1 MDLDTIDPRSIDVAH
16 VVDKLRFGFYS
27 EEEALRLSV
36 RRLTSPF
43 AFDDLGRPFSRGLY
57 DPALG
62 PSSYKDGPCP
72 TCGLGYIN
80 CPGHFGHIELPVPLP
95 NPLLIKLIVQIM
107 KCSCWNCHCLRVNPR
122 DLKLLLAR
130 LYFEDAG
137 MPKCGHAVYSFM
149 VLRRRKGPTD
159 EESLAEQPDSARLKS
174 SFIFNWRAYLR
185 GLPKPIAKYVRH
197 LGSNDAKLVEK
208 KILQSAHAAWKEAA
222 AANRLLKL
230 RSVGWR
236 HTQDTI
242 LKFMAACPNC
252 GKAATSVR
260 VGDRSR
266 LFYSESRTQILLS
279 PTEIESHIAA
289 LWKTHPSVFELL
301 FGLQGRSLDAVGES
315 SGHRRLFVKVALVPP
330 SRFRPTQTV
339 GTMDYASEHPQNIFF
354 QRILTEIEVIMKANE
369 QGLRPEDASDDSDNE
384 AEEVERPSKKRFA
397 EAMSNMQ
404 EALRDL
410 YDSAG
415 MSGSS
420 GRVQMTGI
428 RQQIEAKDGALRKH
442 MMGKRVNYSCRS
454 VIGPDVFLDTNELGI
469 PESFAK
475 LLTVPEP
482 VTATNLKEM
491 QSAVLNGPDVYPGAV
506 AVEDWTTTGSHR
518 VVKFRSSKDRR
529 RLVAQAGLLLQN
541 QIENGSSKTNGLHN
555 GDAASEAAGM
565 SDISSA
571 GTSVP
576 KRVHRHLRTG
586 DVVLF
591 NRQPTLH
598 RVSIMA
604 HKVRVLPRDRTLR
617 FHYANCGSYNA
628 DFDGDEMN
636 VHVPQDYLARA
647 EAEEL
652 LLSSKHYI
660 VPTSGAPIRGL
671 IQDHIAAATLLSR
684 RDAFIERE
692 EFTQYL
698 YAATEKLMNC
708 PARHGTKYVIP
719 EPALYKPRR
728 LWTGKQ
734 LISAILFVV
743 RDGRPGLNLEA
754 DTRTKSNVIGKEE
767 SLILFRNGL
776 LLRGVIDKS
785 SLGAA
790 MYGIVHAIQEA
801 YGCDASDEFLSAM
814 SRLCVFFMRSHGH
827 TTGVDDL
834 LLQEHGD
841 LKRRRILAEAA
852 ETIGTEVTNAVYAEM
867 SQTDQQLRTA
877 KSLPEARTLLEE
889 MIRRDGKEAEDR
901 LDTSMKT
908 ALNKVSSAVTQECIP
923 AALRKAF
930 PKNGFA
936 LMTNTG
942 AKGSAVNSAQI
953 SCLLGSTVLE
963 GKRVP
968 RMGGSGATL
977 PCFAP
982 FDASPNAG
990 GFVSGR
996 FLTGISP
1003 QEFFFHSMSGRE
1015 GLLDTSLKTANSG
1028 YLQRCLIKHL
1038 EGIRLHYDYTVRDSD
1053 QTILQFIYGDDG
1065 IDPSKSRWLNTKIE
1079 WQLANQQCLQDPVQK
1094 SSKCVG
1100 QKDVST
1106 LKKMRRSGTLL
1117 EELSPGAL
1125 SQPGVVSE
1133 SFEAAIDATV
1143 KRSTAGDR
1151 ESIRG
1156 FLYDRYRSAALEPGE
1171 AVGVVAAQG
1180 VGEPSTQMTLNTFHH
1195 TGSSSAHVT
1204 LGIPRLRELLMTA
1217 SKNPKTPCMKLP
1229 ICAKDPQHG
1238 AKRLCR
1244 ELQKINLLDLITKI
1258 SVREQ
1263 GIRLAPGECQWAI
1276 RTCEILL
1283 QFPPESL
1290 YKKQLELQFA
1300 SIKTFV
1306 GRFFLARFHDL
1317 VNKELGKVSSDI
1329 GGFKEEAISA
1339 YEHVAERPRE
1349 LQAES
1354 REGDQLT
1361 SEDDDDD
1368 DETSSALNGLS
1379 NMQEETAD
1387 DTSDLGL
1394 ASSSDEEGRQSDE
1407 DDVEELDTRKH
1418 AKALMKQE
1426 MDATLEEADEEIDE
1440 TPMQVK
1446 GAKVKKKRRR
1456 PTFGSVGNPNKAFL
1470 DLSASGHLGYVPMS
1484 FQDIDGETLRFAW
1497 GLPVALWG
1505 RIDITGIAKEAAR
1518 GLKIREVPQISRCF
1532 VESDANGVTVVT
1544 EGSNICAIIEKGQGL
1559 IDFNRLL
1566 TNDMHGILE
1575 RYGVEALRQS
1585 LIQELRAVF
1594 KANGIPVDIRHLS
1607 LIADYMTNE
1616 GSYRGFN
1623 RQSMYSTP
1631 SPFQKMTFETSIK
1644 FLTESALNGTYDD
1657 MKSPSAAIGMGQVY
1671 EGGTG
1676 GFELM
1681 ERLR

>member
-1 MDLDTIDPRSIDVAH
+1 M
-16 VVDKLRFGFYS
+16 RFRFKTFDGDA
-27 EEEALRLSV
+27 ALRLSV

-43 AFDDLGRPFSRGLY
+43 AFDELGRPISRGLY

-95 NPLLIKLIVQIM
+95 NPLLIKLIIQIM
-107 KCSCWNCHCLRVNPR
+107 KCSCWNCQCLRMNPR
-122 DLKLLLAR
+122 DLKLHLAR

-137 MPKCGHAVYSFM
+137 MPKC
-149 VLRRRKGPTD
+149 
-159 EESLAEQPDSARLKS
+159 
-174 SFIFNWRAYLR
+174 
-185 GLPKPIAKYVRH
+185 
-197 LGSNDAKLVEK
+197 
-208 KILQSAHAAWKEAA
+208 AHAAWKEAA

-230 RSVGWR
+230 RSVGWK
-236 HTQDTI
+236 HTQDII

-260 VGDRSR
+260 VGGRGR
-266 LFYSESRTQILLS
+266 LFYSESSTQILLS

-289 LWKTHPSVFELL
+289 LWKTYPSLFELL

-369 QGLRPEDASDDSDNE
+369 QG
-384 AEEVERPSKKRFA
+384 PSKKRFA

-404 EALRDL
+404 EALGDL

-415 MSGSS
+415 MSASS

-428 RQQIEAKDGALRKH
+428 RQQIEAKAGLFRKH

-482 VTATNLKEM
+482 VIATNLKEM
-491 QSAVLNGPDVYPGAV
+491 QAAVLNGPDVYPGAV
-506 AVEDWTTTGSHR
+506 AVEDWTTTGNHR
-518 VVKFRSSKDRR
+518 V
-529 RLVAQAGLLLQN
+529 
-541 QIENGSSKTNGLHN
+541 NGSSKTNGLHN

-565 SDISSA
+565 SGISSA

-604 HKVRVLPRDRTLR
+604 HKVRVLPKDRTLR

-684 RDAFIERE
+684 RDTFMERE
-692 EFTQYL
+692 EFTQFL

-708 PARHGTKYVIP
+708 PARHGTKYIIP
-719 EPALYKPRR
+719 EPALYKPQR

-743 RDGRPGLNLEA
+743 RNGRPGLNLEA
-754 DTRTKSNVIGKEE
+754 GTRTKSNVIGKEE
-767 SLILFRNGL
+767 SLILFRHGL

-801 YGCDASDEFLSAM
+801 YGCDASDAFLSAM
-814 SRLCVFFMRSHGH
+814 SRLCVFFIRSHGH

-841 LKRRRILAEAA
+841 LKRRKILAEAA
-852 ETIGTEVTNAVYAEM
+852 ETIGADVTNAVYAEM
-867 SQTDQQLRTA
+867 SQTDQQVRTA
-877 KSLPEARTLLEE
+877 KSLPEARTLIEE

-908 ALNKVSSAVTQECIP
+908 ALNKVSSA
-923 AALRKAF
+923 
-930 PKNGFA
+930 NGFA

-1079 WQLANQQCLQDPVQK
+1079 WQLANQQCLQDPGQN
-1094 SSKCVG
+1094 SSK
-1100 QKDVST
+1100 
-1106 LKKMRRSGTLL
+1106 R
-1117 EELSPGAL
+1117 
-1125 SQPGVVSE
+1125 VVSE

-1151 ESIRG
+1151 ESIRD

-1238 AKRLCR
+1238 AKLLCR
-1244 ELQKINLLDLITKI
+1244 KLQKINLLDLITNI

-1263 GIRLAPGECQWAI
+1263 GIRLSPGECQWAI

-1290 YKKQLELQFA
+1290 YKKQLGLQVFTIW
-1300 SIKTFV
+1300 STKNSGKCRPISV
-1306 GRFFLARFHDL
+1306 DL
-1317 VNKELGKVSSDI
+1317 RKRRYQPTNMLLKDQENYKPNLV
-1329 GGFKEEAISA
+1329 
-1339 YEHVAERPRE
+1339 RE
-1349 LQAES
+1349 TNWS
-1354 REGDQLT
+1354 LT
-1361 SEDDDDD
+1361 
-1368 DETSSALNGLS
+1368 
-1379 NMQEETAD
+1379 M
-1387 DTSDLGL
+1387 
-1394 ASSSDEEGRQSDE
+1394 
-1407 DDVEELDTRKH
+1407 
-1418 AKALMKQE
+1418 MKQVK
-1426 MDATLEEADEEIDE
+1426 
-1440 TPMQVK
+1440 QV
-1446 GAKVKKKRRR
+1446 V
-1456 PTFGSVGNPNKAFL
+1456 L
-1470 DLSASGHLGYVPMS
+1470 
-1484 FQDIDGETLRFAW
+1484 
-1497 GLPVALWG
+1497 
-1505 RIDITGIAKEAAR
+1505 
-1518 GLKIREVPQISRCF
+1518 
-1532 VESDANGVTVVT
+1532 
-1544 EGSNICAIIEKGQGL
+1544 
-1559 IDFNRLL
+1559 
-1566 TNDMHGILE
+1566 
-1575 RYGVEALRQS
+1575 
-1585 LIQELRAVF
+1585 
-1594 KANGIPVDIRHLS
+1594 
-1607 LIADYMTNE
+1607 
-1616 GSYRGFN
+1616 
-1623 RQSMYSTP
+1623 
-1631 SPFQKMTFETSIK
+1631 
-1644 FLTESALNGTYDD
+1644 
-1657 MKSPSAAIGMGQVY
+1657 
-1671 EGGTG
+1671 
-1676 GFELM
+1676 
-1681 ERLR
+1681 